1 MYLDLKPV
9 LSGETRKITFAL
21 PLDADAVGAIKKLFP
36 DITDVSSADIS
47 GEVCNM
53 SGYMVLRE
61 NALIK
66 FSALCARCAETAN
79 SELSLSFEKCVA
91 TGDVSK
97 DNDDYIFPE
106 DTKLDITAPLFEEML
121 LEMPSKILCREDC
134 RGLCPRCGKNLNE
147 GDCGCKKSE
156 GDPRLAILKTLLDK

>member
-21 PLDADAVGAIKKLFP
+21 PLDADAVGEIKKLFP

-79 SELSLSFEKCVA
+79 SELSLSLKNASRQEMSQR
-91 TGDVSK
+91 T
-97 DNDDYIFPE
+97 
-106 DTKLDITAPLFEEML
+106 TMITFFRRIR
-121 LEMPSKILCREDC
+121 SSI
-134 RGLCPRCGKNLNE
+134 
-147 GDCGCKKSE
+147 
-156 GDPRLAILKTLLDK
+156 

>member
-1 MYLDLKPV
+1 MYLDLKPI
-9 LSGETRKITFAL
+9 LCGETKKITFEL
-21 PLDADAVGAIKKLFP
+21 PLETADNEEIKTLFP
-36 DITDVSSADIS
+36 DITEVAPASIS
-47 GEVCNM
+47 GEVVNM

-66 FSALCARCAETAN
+66 FSAPCARCAETAN

-106 DTKLDITAPLFEEML
+106 DTKLDITAPLFEERL

>member
-21 PLDADAVGAIKKLFP
+21 PLDADAVGEIKKLFP

-79 SELSLSFEKCVA
+79 SELSLSFDASRQEMSQR
-91 TGDVSK
+91 T
-97 DNDDYIFPE
+97 
-106 DTKLDITAPLFEEML
+106 TTITFFRRIR
-121 LEMPSKILCREDC
+121 SSI
-134 RGLCPRCGKNLNE
+134 
-147 GDCGCKKSE
+147 
-156 GDPRLAILKTLLDK
+156 

>member
-21 PLDADAVGAIKKLFP
+21 PLDADAVGEIKKLFP

-61 NALIK
+61 
-66 FSALCARCAETAN
+66 T
-79 SELSLSFEKCVA
+79 
-91 TGDVSK
+91 
-97 DNDDYIFPE
+97 
-106 DTKLDITAPLFEEML
+106 PL
-121 LEMPSKILCREDC
+121 
-134 RGLCPRCGKNLNE
+134 
-147 GDCGCKKSE
+147 
-156 GDPRLAILKTLLDK
+156 